1 MSRYLRLRA
10 EQVRMTLWGAFVLVV
25 GVWWVAV
32 VGCER
37 VSIAVS
43 RSRISQ
49 SQRSAS
55 VRGSP
60 RAILAML
67 EGVWYCLCFMIR
79 CVILFVCLMGDVLL
93 YLGLIDRLE
102 NEVTC

>member
-10 EQVRMTLWGAFVLVV
+10 EQVRRTLWGRVVLLVV
-25 GVWWVAV
+25 V
-32 VGCER
+32 VEGWRR
-37 VSIAVS
+37 VVIAVS
-43 RSRISQ
+43 RSKISQ

-67 EGVWYCLCFMIR
+67 VGVWYCL
-79 CVILFVCLMGDVLL
+79 
-93 YLGLIDRLE
+93 GL
-102 NEVTC
+102 V

>member
-10 EQVRMTLWGAFVLVV
+10 EQVRMTLWGGGWEGLLV
-25 GVWWVAV
+25 GWRVA
-32 VGCER
+32 
-37 VSIAVS
+37 IAVS

-67 EGVWYCLCFMIR
+67 VGVWYC
-79 CVILFVCLMGDVLL
+79 VCLLVRFSMFAFMFYGV
-93 YLGLIDRLE
+93 LGLIDRLG
-102 NEVTC
+102 

>member
-10 EQVRMTLWGAFVLVV
+10 EQVRMTLWGAS
-25 GVWWVAV
+25 AV
-32 VGCER
+32 VFSVGCRR
-37 VSIAVS
+37 VAIAVS

-67 EGVWYCLCFMIR
+67 EGVWYCGLVGLVSFLCGLL
-79 CVILFVCLMGDVLL
+79 CVL
-93 YLGLIDRLE
+93 LIDRRVWKNL
-102 NEVTC
+102 NLASTT

>member
-10 EQVRMTLWGAFVLVV
+10 EQVRMTLWGWFVVV
-25 GVWWVAV
+25 IGVWSV

-37 VSIAVS
+37 VAIAVS
-43 RSRISQ
+43 RSRMSQ

-67 EGVWYCLCFMIR
+67 EGVWYCLFLWLAVFFACF
-79 CVILFVCLMGDVLL
+79 VVDVLGD
-93 YLGLIDRLE
+93 LG
-102 NEVTC
+102 

>member
-10 EQVRMTLWGAFVLVV
+10 EQVRMTLWGGGEEEEGVVVVVVVVV
-25 GVWWVAV
+25 GWVVVVVV
-32 VGCER
+32 VGSVGCWRR
-37 VSIAVS
+37 VEIAVS
-43 RSRISQ
+43 RRRISQ

-67 EGVWYCLCFMIR
+67 VGVWYCL
-79 CVILFVCLMGDVLL
+79 VGVG
-93 YLGLIDRLE
+93 
-102 NEVTC
+102 

>member
-10 EQVRMTLWGAFVLVV
+10 EQVRRTPVGVAGPVVLVV
-25 GVWWVAV
+25 EVRLGWDSR
-32 VGCER
+32 R
-37 VSIAVS
+37 VLIAVS
-43 RSRISQ
+43 RRRISQ

-67 EGVWYCLCFMIR
+67 AGVWYWIFELVCVSEEEMI
-79 CVILFVCLMGDVLL
+79 FVDWIGDEMDG
-93 YLGLIDRLE
+93 GL
-102 NEVTC
+102 

>member
-1 MSRYLRLRA
+1 
-10 EQVRMTLWGAFVLVV
+10 VV
-25 GVWWVAV
+25 GGW
-32 VGCER
+32 ER
-37 VSIAVS
+37 VAIAVS

-67 EGVWYCLCFMIR
+67 EGVWYCL
-79 CVILFVCLMGDVLL
+79 VLLAVLFVCLVC
-93 YLGLIDRLE
+93 
-102 NEVTC
+102 V